1 MIMSNETERTLHE
14 LKLPGMAS
22 CWSSLEETHQ
32 LDKLTLREGMQIMLQ
47 YERDTRG
54 NNRIQ
59 RLIKNAGFRL
69 RASME
74 ELETDTARGIQACSA
89 ADLATGNYIT
99 GGMTVIITGPAGTG
113 KSYFACALGDRAC
126 RNGRKVLYFTMNMLI
141 ENLKLAHLEGRET
154 NFFRKLNAHDLL
166 IIDDF
171 GMVKLDGQIQHDFEQ
186 IIDDRYNRKALI
198 LASQL
203 PVADWYDVFQSELI
217 AEACLDRIVHK
228 ATALSFKTTSIILVI
243 LRKTIIFAHS
253 DAGSTASGVSFYRS
267 YKIIFVGGN
276 QMRQRSFFDFRLNF
290 RYAKIRFI
298 LLICNILHV

>member
-1 MIMSNETERTLHE
+1 MINNETERALHE

-74 ELETDTARGIQACSA
+74 ELETDTAMGIQACSA

-141 ENLKLAHLEGRET
+141 ENLKLVHLEGRET
-154 NFFRKLNAHDLL
+154 NFFRKLNANDLL

-186 IIDDRYNRKALI
+186 IIDDRYNRKHSYWP
-198 LASQL
+198 ASFPLQTGTMCSKVNSL
-203 PVADWYDVFQSELI
+203 QKHVWTES
-217 AEACLDRIVHK
+217 C
-228 ATALSFKTTSIILVI
+228 T
-243 LRKTIIFAHS
+243 
-253 DAGSTASGVSFYRS
+253 
-267 YKIIFVGGN
+267 
-276 QMRQRSFFDFRLNF
+276 RQ
-290 RYAKIRFI
+290 
-298 LLICNILHV
+298 